1 MPLLV
6 RGGGG
11 GKNTKDATAVP
22 GDVASGKTF
31 YGKNGKEIGTANVP
45 KEIIFSIKDGEE
57 FSKVQKQLSSA
68 KLIRVQNGT
77 TNGGEEDRM
86 NIGNVQDSSYI
97 MLRLY
102 STLSLGFY
110 PKVFKSLSLDLT
122 DFIIELTDA
131 KNTAK
136 AFVVPSMRN
145 FPNGIY
151 VCQLLFKNVFT
162 QFTRGYAYVYFKL
175 ANKRI
180 TEIGIVGEEDT
191 QTYTQ
196 RFDMGSSGNEL
207 LFKIRGY
214 E

>member
-122 DFIIELTDA
+122 DFIIEVTDA